1 MGYYT
6 DFYLQAA
13 PVTEDQFHSIDSAL
27 QELRSMREAYFDDG
41 TGYWENTEDTWYQ
54 SFDNMVEVSR
64 HFPEVTFTLTKF
76 NAAPSIRCKHH
87 SDHTAGAM
95 LKRTSM
101 DTIGKH

>member
-41 TGYWENTEDTWYQ
+41 TGIIW
-54 SFDNMVEVSR
+54 
-64 HFPEVTFTLTKF
+64 
-76 NAAPSIRCKHH
+76 
-87 SDHTAGAM
+87 
-95 LKRTSM
+95 LKYPGISP
-101 DTIGKH
+101 K

>member
-41 TGYWENTEDTWYQ
+41 TG
-54 SFDNMVEVSR
+54 SLKI
-64 HFPEVTFTLTKF
+64 PG
-76 NAAPSIRCKHH
+76 IRALMIWSKYPGI
-87 SDHTAGAM
+87 SP
-95 LKRTSM
+95 K
-101 DTIGKH
+101 

>member
-41 TGYWENTEDTWYQ
+41 TGYWENTEDTW
-54 SFDNMVEVSR
+54 
-64 HFPEVTFTLTKF
+64 
-76 NAAPSIRCKHH
+76 
-87 SDHTAGAM
+87 
-95 LKRTSM
+95 
-101 DTIGKH
+101 

>member
-41 TGYWENTEDTWYQ
+41 TG
-54 SFDNMVEVSR
+54 R
-64 HFPEVTFTLTKF
+64 TLKI
-76 NAAPSIRCKHH
+76 PGIR
-87 SDHTAGAM
+87 ALM
-95 LKRTSM
+95 IWLKYPGISQ
-101 DTIGKH
+101 K